1 MQVIFKLK
9 DSIIQMKDRIDVEGK
24 YITTSTINGEKKTIL
39 KKCENEEETNKLLN
53 NIFSVIDRGIQ
64 ENKKI
69 VSIILEE

>member
-9 DSIIQMKDRIDVEGK
+9 DSIIQMKDRIDAEGK

-39 KKCENEEETNKLLN
+39 KKCEDEEETNKLLN